1 MQINNIREVKVSR
14 LKSFKKNEL
23 ADHFLPPYF
32 FSYLSMMF
40 ARGFG
45 GRMWW
50 EVGVRWLAE
59 DGGGGGERS
68 KF

>member
-1 MQINNIREVKVSR
+1 VQINNIREVKVSQ
-14 LKSFKKNEL
+14 LKSFKTNEL
-23 ADHFLPPYF
+23 ADQFLPLYF
-32 FSYLSMMF
+32 VSYSSMMF

-45 GRMWW
+45 GRMWL

-59 DGGGGGERS
+59 DGGRGGERS